1 LVVVRLGQ
9 GLVGG
14 PVLEEVEQQE
24 QVAALVGLVEQEVL
38 VVLEEVLVGLVE
50 QEVLV
55 VLEEV
60 ELALSADL
68 EALVDLGKNAE
79 ALEISGPRV
88 GRAQSNCIG
97 ILEACPPPQ

>member
-9 GLVGG
+9 GLVGD

-24 QVAALVGLVEQEVL
+24 QVAALVGRVELEAL
-38 VVLEEVLVGLVE
+38 VVLK
-50 QEVLV
+50 
-55 VLEEV
+55 EV

-68 EALVDLGKNAE
+68 EALVDLGRNAE
-79 ALEISGPRV
+79 ALETSGPRV
-88 GRAQSNCIG
+88 GRVQSNCIG

>member
-1 LVVVRLGQ
+1 LGQ
-9 GLVGG
+9 GLVGD

-24 QVAALVGLVEQEVL
+24 QVAALVGLVEQEA
-38 VVLEEVLVGLVE
+38 
-50 QEVLV
+50 LV

-68 EALVDLGKNAE
+68 EALVDLGDLGKNAE

>member
-1 LVVVRLGQ
+1 MRLFVVRLGQ
-9 GLVGG
+9 GLDGD

-24 QVAALVGLVEQEVL
+24 PVAPPVGLVEQEA
-38 VVLEEVLVGLVE
+38 
-50 QEVLV
+50 LV

-68 EALVDLGKNAE
+68 EALVDLGKSAE
-79 ALEISGPRV
+79 AVVISGSRV
-88 GRAQSNCIG
+88 GRVQSSCIG

>member
-1 LVVVRLGQ
+1 MRLFVVCLGQ
-9 GLVGG
+9 GLVGD

-24 QVAALVGLVEQEVL
+24 QVAAPAGFVEQEA
-38 VVLEEVLVGLVE
+38 
-50 QEVLV
+50 LV

-60 ELALSADL
+60 ELALSVDL
-68 EALVDLGKNAE
+68 ELFIDLGKNAE

-88 GRAQSNCIG
+88 GRVQSNCIG

>member
-1 LVVVRLGQ
+1 M
-9 GLVGG
+9 
-14 PVLEEVEQQE
+14 EQRE
-24 QVAALVGLVEQEVL
+24 QVAPL
-38 VVLEEVLVGLVE
+38 VVLVEEE
-50 QEVLV
+50 ALV

-68 EALVDLGKNAE
+68 EALGDLGDLGKNAE

-88 GRAQSNCIG
+88 GRVQSNCIG

>member
-1 LVVVRLGQ
+1 MGQ
-9 GLVGG
+9 GLDVD
-14 PVLEEVEQQE
+14 PELEEVEQRE
-24 QVAALVGLVEQEVL
+24 QVAPL
-38 VVLEEVLVGLVE
+38 VVLVE
-50 QEVLV
+50 PEALV

-79 ALEISGPRV
+79 ALVISGPRV
-88 GRAQSNCIG
+88 DRVQSNCIG

>member
-1 LVVVRLGQ
+1 M
-9 GLVGG
+9 
-14 PVLEEVEQQE
+14 
-24 QVAALVGLVEQEVL
+24 AAPVGLVEQEA
-38 VVLEEVLVGLVE
+38 
-50 QEVLV
+50 LV

-79 ALEISGPRV
+79 ALVISGPGV

-97 ILEACPPPQ
+97 ILEACPLPQ

>member
-1 LVVVRLGQ
+1 MRLFVVCLGQ
-9 GLVGG
+9 GFVGD

-24 QVAALVGLVEQEVL
+24 QVVALVGLVEQ
-38 VVLEEVLVGLVE
+38 GA
-50 QEVLV
+50 LV

-68 EALVDLGKNAE
+68 EALIDLGKDAE
-79 ALEISGPRV
+79 VLEISGPRV

>member
-1 LVVVRLGQ
+1 MRLFVVRLGQ
-9 GLVGG
+9 GLVGD

-38 VVLEEVLVGLVE
+38 VVLEEV
-50 QEVLV
+50 
-55 VLEEV
+55 

-68 EALVDLGKNAE
+68 EALRDLGDLGKNAE

>member
-1 LVVVRLGQ
+1 MVVVRLGQ

-24 QVAALVGLVEQEVL
+24 QVAALVGLVEQEA
-38 VVLEEVLVGLVE
+38 
-50 QEVLV
+50 LV

-79 ALEISGPRV
+79 VLEISGPRV
-88 GRAQSNCIG
+88 GRAQSNCTET
-97 ILEACPPPQ
+97 LEACPLPP

>member
-1 LVVVRLGQ
+1 MCLFVARLVQ
-9 GLVGG
+9 GLAGD

-24 QVAALVGLVEQEVL
+24 LVVPPVGLVEQ
-38 VVLEEVLVGLVE
+38 
-50 QEVLV
+50 QALV

-68 EALVDLGKNAE
+68 EALVDLGKSVE
-79 ALEISGPRV
+79 VLVISGPRV
-88 GRAQSNCIG
+88 GRVQSNCIG

>member
-1 LVVVRLGQ
+1 LGQ
-9 GLVGG
+9 GLDGDSE
-14 PVLEEVEQQE
+14 LEEVEQQE
-24 QVAALVGLVEQEVL
+24 PVAPPVGPVEQEA
-38 VVLEEVLVGLVE
+38 
-50 QEVLV
+50 LV

-68 EALVDLGKNAE
+68 EALIDLGKSAE

-88 GRAQSNCIG
+88 GRVQSNCIG